1 MNYVYKIHALVD
13 DKLEHQR
20 IDRLFETIS
29 LSSEVQDQIR
39 NNFMILSPRPTFQV
53 VMKRWELSED
63 KLFSP
68 SSVWRVL
75 FSFVMLIDT
84 DEESQK
90 RRDCLR
96 SWISSLS
103 IILQSSLEYKHLSEK
118 LNILQRCLP
127 QYMYSSRQGF
137 IIIALARESL
147 LRDTP
152 SENDLKKYKESEK
165 SWLKPLWSIYKHNL
179 PAGSCGRFTCS

>member
-1 MNYVYKIHALVD
+1 MHYVYKIHSLVD

-20 IDRLFETIS
+20 LDRLFETIS
-29 LSSEVQDQIR
+29 LSSDVQDQIR
-39 NNFMILSPRPTFQV
+39 QKFIILSSRPTFQV
-53 VMKRWELSED
+53 VKKRWELSEE
-63 KLFSP
+63 KLFSG

-90 RRDCLR
+90 RRDCIR
-96 SWISSLS
+96 SWITSLCT
-103 IILQSSLEYKHLSEK
+103 ILENSLEYKHLSKK
-118 LNILQRCLP
+118 LDSLRRYLP
-127 QYMYSSRQGF
+127 PYAYSSRQGF
-137 IIIALARESL
+137 IIIALARERL
-147 LRDTP
+147 LRDIPT
-152 SENDLKKYKESEK
+152 EDDLKKFKESEK